1 MPEHVWSLA
10 SLILLATCAACGG
23 ASSTPPSSPGPKP
36 RLEIQGHRGCRG
48 LRPENTM
55 AGFRE
60 AIRLG
65 VDLLELDLA
74 LSKDGVLVVVHD
86 PEINDAICTGAKE
99 LPSRLYQD
107 LTWDQI
113 RTLDCGSL
121 KNPQFP
127 DQVPVP
133 GQRPP
138 RLEQVL
144 KLLQVHPRLRV
155 NIEIKTF
162 PDRPRVTRPPADF
175 ARALVWSLRTSGQT
189 QRVVVQS
196 FDPAA
201 LVAVRKLAPRLTL
214 AALADGRK
222 DFDPLLKAT
231 GARILSPRYT
241 ELRARDVKHY
251 QGIGVRVTPWTVN
264 RQEDM
269 RRLMEWGVDGII
281 TDRPDL
287 LIGLLRQ

>member
-1 MPEHVWSLA
+1 MPEFTWSLA

-23 ASSTPPSSPGPKP
+23 VTPAPSSPAAKPK
-36 RLEIQGHRGCRG
+36 LEIQGHRGCRG

-99 LPSRLYQD
+99 LPSRLYRE

-113 RTLDCGSL
+113 QTLDCGSL
-121 KNPQFP
+121 KNPKYP

-133 GQRPP
+133 GERPP

-144 KLLQVHPRLRV
+144 GLLSANPRLRA

-162 PDRPRVTRPPADF
+162 PDRPHVTRPVADF
-175 ARALVWSLRTSGQT
+175 ARALVSLLRKKGQL
-189 QRVVVQS
+189 QRVVV
-196 FDPAA
+196 
-201 LVAVRKLAPRLTL
+201 
-214 AALADGRK
+214 
-222 DFDPLLKAT
+222 
-231 GARILSPRYT
+231 
-241 ELRARDVKHY
+241 
-251 QGIGVRVTPWTVN
+251 
-264 RQEDM
+264 
-269 RRLMEWGVDGII
+269 
-281 TDRPDL
+281 
-287 LIGLLRQ
+287 